1 MQTNLPAKVGDWFL
15 KLKVSLLNWPTAPA
29 GIKDFKV
36 QYINVCEPPTS
47 ITPSSVSTQTY
58 NLTYATALSF
68 VVGAFAV
75 NQTICPINY
84 SFGISPSIT
93 PASVVAFDPA
103 ARTFT
108 VQSND
113 LTLVGT
119 YTITVTALS
128 PNGLTLSPTLSFSL
142 ILVDPCLTAIL
153 TIDSSII
160 AATTTY
166 TLADPE
172 FSFPVLDLTK
182 ITSNNSLATCPAL
195 QVDLL
200 TSTDGPIDS
209 SVLIFTSN
217 ILKVYTTDFLK
228 LSSYNLKL

>member
-1 MQTNLPAKVGDWFL
+1 MQTNLPAKVGDLFL
-15 KLKVSLLNWPTAPA
+15 KFKVSLLNWPTAPA

-36 QYINVCEPPTS
+36 EYKNVCEPPTS

-58 NLTYATALSF
+58 NLTYATSPPI

-200 TSTDGPIDS
+200 TSTDGLIDS
-209 SVLIFTSN
+209 NVLIFTSN